1 MPTADQLNDLRRK
14 ILAGEEPSREE
25 LRAAIESLTG
35 DRIKAHSED
44 KPKGPKTPSVVVD
57 LGDLL

>member
-14 ILAGEEPSREE
+14 ILAGEDPSREE
-25 LRAAIESLTG
+25 LRSAIEALTG
-35 DRIKAHSED
+35 ERIAAHSAE
-44 KPKGPKTPSVVVD
+44 KPKGKKTPSVAVD

>member
-1 MPTADQLNDLRRK
+1 MPTAEQLNDLRRK

-25 LRAAIESLTG
+25 LRSAIEALTG
-35 DRIKAHSED
+35 ERIKAHAEE
-44 KPKGPKTPSVVVD
+44 KPKGKKAPSVAVD